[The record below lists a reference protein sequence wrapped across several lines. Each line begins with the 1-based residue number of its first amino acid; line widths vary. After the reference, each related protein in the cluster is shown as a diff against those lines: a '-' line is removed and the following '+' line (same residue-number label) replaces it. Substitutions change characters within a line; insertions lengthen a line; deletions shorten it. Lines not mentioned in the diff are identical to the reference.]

1 MLVVIINV
9 MRVPPILDHQNQ
21 EQVQGQID
29 SQDRKTLN
37 HLNGEEGTFPSMRDN
52 ESQVR

>member
-1 MLVVIINV
+1 MLVVINA

-21 EQVQGQID
+21 EQFQGQTG

-37 HLNGEEGTFPSMRDN
+37 HLNGEEGTFPLMRGL
-52 ESQVR
+52 

>member
-1 MLVVIINV
+1 MLVIVINV

-21 EQVQGQID
+21 EQPEGQID

-37 HLNGEEGTFPSMRDN
+37 HLNGKEGTFPLMRGL
-52 ESQVR
+52 